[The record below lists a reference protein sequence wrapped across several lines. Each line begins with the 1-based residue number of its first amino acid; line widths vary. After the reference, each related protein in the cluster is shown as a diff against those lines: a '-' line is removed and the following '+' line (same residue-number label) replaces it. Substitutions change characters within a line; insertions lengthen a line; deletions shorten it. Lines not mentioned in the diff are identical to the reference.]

1 MLKMKLEFFSGL
13 ATWKIRLVLIL
24 VKHLLAVARNDVAF
38 VASEGKML
46 QKKFT
51 RN

>member
-1 MLKMKLEFFSGL
+1 MLSDAQNETGFFEHSL
-13 ATWKIRLVLIL
+13 A
-24 VKHLLAVARNDVAF
+24 AARNDVAF

-51 RN
+51 RNWCRCCPIFYLA